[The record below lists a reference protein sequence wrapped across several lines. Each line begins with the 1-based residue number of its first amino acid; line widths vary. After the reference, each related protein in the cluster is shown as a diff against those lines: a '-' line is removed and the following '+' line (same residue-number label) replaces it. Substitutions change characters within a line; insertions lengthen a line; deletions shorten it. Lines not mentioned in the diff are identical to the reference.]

1 MFNDPLFI
9 IVLIAM
15 AAVVL
20 ILARGLSFF
29 GKGGKDAAQKSNKM
43 MRWRIYAQFAAVVL
57 VILFVWLRGGS

>member
-9 IVLIAM
+9 IVLVAM
-15 AAVVL
+15 AAVVFF
-20 ILARGLSFF
+20 LARGLSFF
-29 GKGGKDAAQKSNKM
+29 GRGGAEAAKQSHKM

>member
-9 IVLIAM
+9 IVLVAM

-20 ILARGLSFF
+20 ILARGLSYF
-29 GKGGKDAAQKSNKM
+29 GKGGADAAKKSNKM

-57 VILFVWLRGGS
+57 VVLFVWIRGGV